1 MQILSMVAIKDVPIL
16 MDFNIIINIRKVNNV
31 AMIIAIAIAMIIII
45 IIVMIATIII
55 ITIILENK

>member
-16 MDFNIIINIRKVNNV
+16 MDFNIIISIRKANNV
-31 AMIIAIAIAMIIII
+31 AMIIAIVM